1 VNALVTSGVLGTT
14 SDHNR
19 GPQKWTMV
27 VMQKSTKHARIYYRT
42 LGVDSFLCLYL
53 LQGLVL
59 LLVVAHLLDQARWG
73 TA

>member
-1 VNALVTSGVLGTT
+1 
-14 SDHNR
+14 
-19 GPQKWTMV
+19 MV
-27 VMQKSTKHARIYYRT
+27 VMQKLTKHARIYYRT

-59 LLVVAHLLDQARWG
+59 PLVVAHLLDQARWG

>member
-1 VNALVTSGVLGTT
+1 
-14 SDHNR
+14 
-19 GPQKWTMV
+19 MV